1 MQEIRYNLK
10 DIDESQFAA
19 FPDNFKEG
27 VKLAIE
33 ATIHVAASSDGTD
46 LKCDSRLELKQ
57 GKNLILI
64 TEISCKYGLT
74 KESWEDVDETKKKL
88 PLGFIRHIASLSIG
102 TQRGIILART
112 KEILLHKVLL
122 PPINLQGVIKE
133 DYILDTSKAK

>member
-1 MQEIRYNLK
+1 MKEIRYNLK
-10 DIDESQFAA
+10 DIDESQFAV
-19 FPDNFKEG
+19 FPDNFKAGIE
-27 VKLAIE
+27 LNIE
-33 ATIHVAASSDGTD
+33 ATIHVAATTEGTD

-64 TEISCKYGLT
+64 TEISFKYGLT

-112 KEILLHKVLL
+112 KDTPLHKVIL
-122 PPINLQGVIKE
+122 PPISLEEVIKE
-133 DYILDTSKAK
+133 DYILDTSKVK